1 MILYFYNYLLNAVIL
16 DWFELTLIK
25 LRFSKT
31 FSNNY
36 KLHAT
41 RKINKD
47 ITFRSFVSKYSVDK
61 KLNNYNSYTVIK
73 YELNSND

>member
-16 DWFELTLIK
+16 EWFELTLIK

-41 RKINKD
+41 RKTYKD
-47 ITFRSFVSKYSVDK
+47 FTFRSRVSKYSVDK
-61 KLNNYNSYTVIK
+61 QLNNYKSCTIIK
-73 YELNSND
+73 YKQN